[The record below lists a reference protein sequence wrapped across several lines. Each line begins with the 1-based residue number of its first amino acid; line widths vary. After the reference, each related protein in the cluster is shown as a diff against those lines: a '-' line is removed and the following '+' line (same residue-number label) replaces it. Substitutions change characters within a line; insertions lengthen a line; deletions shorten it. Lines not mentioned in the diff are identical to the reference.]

1 MHALKTYLRLA
12 ARGLLLITACLL
24 ALLAV
29 ISIALRWV
37 NPPVT
42 AFMLQQAAADQRVY
56 EWTPIEAISDVFLLA
71 VIAAEDQRFPEHAG
85 IDLESLE
92 AALTESGRDGGM
104 RGASTITQQLSK
116 NLFLWPGRS
125 LIRKAI
131 EAVMSL
137 MMDALLPKRRILEL
151 YANVVEL
158 GPGIYGVGA
167 ASRIYFAQS
176 AAQLTEP
183 EAALLAAVLPNP
195 RQLNVAAPSEY
206 LRERQV
212 WVLEQM
218 QGLKLHWQQ
227 TGYSLLN

>member
-56 EWTPIEAISDVFLLA
+56 EWTPIEAISDAFLLA